1 MDSFDLYRTFDATST
16 MRLDFHPVRN
26 GFHFALPALTIPE
39 LDDAL
44 PNSAKVDSRMSMS
57 DYYDRIG
64 SADVYGDSRHPRDC
78 ND

>member
-1 MDSFDLYRTFDATST
+1 

-39 LDDAL
+39 LDDAF
-44 PNSAKVDSRMSMS
+44 PNSAEVDSRTRHERLLRPH
-57 DYYDRIG
+57 RIRG
-64 SADVYGDSRHPRDC
+64 CVVRFAYPRDC